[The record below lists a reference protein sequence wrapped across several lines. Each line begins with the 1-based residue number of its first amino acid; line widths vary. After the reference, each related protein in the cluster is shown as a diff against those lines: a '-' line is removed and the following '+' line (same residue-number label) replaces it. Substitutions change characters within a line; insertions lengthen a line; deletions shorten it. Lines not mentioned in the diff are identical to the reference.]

1 MELSKFRETLRKS
14 VETTSKDMIRVSEKI
29 LKKDQKSA
37 DCFNYESNYK
47 AHLYHILIANS
58 VNYKNIQFESR
69 PEKAR
74 AANNHIDLWYS
85 DLGEVYYF
93 LVEVK
98 QVYGMN
104 RKKDDIRAYDYRVWD
119 PRSNKIIS
127 GIVKDVIKLSD
138 SCGVDKQF

>member
-1 MELSKFRETLRKS
+1 M
-14 VETTSKDMIRVSEKI
+14 
-29 LKKDQKSA
+29 A
-37 DCFNYESNYK
+37 SN
-47 AHLYHILIANS
+47 HT
-58 VNYKNIQFESR
+58 
-69 PEKAR
+69 
-74 AANNHIDLWYS
+74 DLWYS
-85 DLGEVYYF
+85 DLDEEYYF